1 MSPARVALLIS
12 FLAIATHPL
21 PAQTPPNPI
30 PEAIQKACDP
40 NYKPYTPGGPITGG
54 SGGPTPYS
62 VALCEHGI
70 DTSEQSLITALSN
83 SDPIVRSLAAN
94 QLLAEHDYQARPAI
108 EKALSSETDDR
119 AKVGIAFALAGI
131 GDPVGAK
138 TLESMCSDASLPVD
152 ITVMAVRQIAM
163 TKYSFS
169 YLVSTEK
176 CADVVLSKLDSVS
189 QDYQRIELL
198 SVLPSMIHDVP
209 KDKADRMV
217 TDAQNLLVSKD
228 VGIRMQASMALTD
241 MGSTASIEA
250 IRSAMERETIPAL
263 RAVHQR
269 NLDKLLKLQQQGANP
284 APANPPH

>member
-1 MSPARVALLIS
+1 VKTLLFALTLTVAS
-12 FLAIATHPL
+12 CS
-21 PAQTPPNPI
+21 AQTPFNSISPD
-30 PEAIQKACDP
+30 IQKACDP

-62 VALCEHGI
+62 VALCEYGI

-108 EKALSSETDDR
+108 EKALSSETDDST
-119 AKVGIAFALAGI
+119 KVGIASALAGR

-163 TKYSFS
+163 AKYSSS
-169 YLVSTEK
+169 YPVSTGK

-209 KDKADRMV
+209 KDKADHLV
-217 TDAQNLLVSKD
+217 ADAQNLLLSKD
-228 VGIRMQASMALTD
+228 LTTRTSASRALAD
-241 MGSTASIEA
+241 MGSTDSIEL
-250 IRSAMERETIPAL
+250 IRSAMQRETNRL
-263 RAVHQR
+263 TRADYQR
-269 NLDKLLKLQQQGANP
+269 DLDTLLKLQQQGAPTTPTNP
-284 APANPPH
+284 LPQ